1 VLLYLRHGVEYFFV
15 TERILWPIAVA
26 AEALVFFRL
35 WRERLIRSYPFFT
48 AFLAAEVILDLVLML
63 SNIRSSSYAVAYRN
77 SELILTIFR
86 MGVAAE
92 LYERICGHFPGIGFF
107 RVVMAS
113 VFGLLAALVAIF
125 SVQPNIAGQWAFP
138 QTIVLVILRYQ
149 GEIFAGAF
157 LLTWLFLRFVLII
170 RQPFR
175 PNVFTH
181 WTIAT
186 IYFGANGLSYL
197 AILLSGGGDAVF
209 PINCAMLVV
218 QIACFAAWYK
228 CMRRSGEE
236 LPAYQKLT
244 PDQIQA
250 VEIYDRE
257 LLKTVRSL
265 PGEVSGRPAEGRDI
279 PVHRGQI
286 L

>member
-1 VLLYLRHGVEYFFV
+1 MQFFYPIERVLWLISL
-15 TERILWPIAVA
+15 L
-26 AEALVFFRL
+26 AEAAVIVRL
-35 WRERLIRSYPFFT
+35 WRERLIRGYPFFT
-48 AFLAAEVILDLVLML
+48 AFLATEIILNSALML
-63 SNIRSSSYAVAYRN
+63 MDLKSREYAQAYRN
-77 SELILTIFR
+77 FELVLTIFR
-86 MGVAAE
+86 LGVAAE

-107 RVVMAS
+107 RAVMAS

-125 SVQPNIAGQWAFP
+125 SVQPNIAHQWAFP
-138 QTIVLVILRYQ
+138 QTIVVVMLRYQ
-149 GEIFAGAF
+149 GEIFAGVF

-186 IYFGANGLSYL
+186 IYFGANAAGYL
-197 AILLSGGGDAVF
+197 AVLWTGGGRAVF

-228 CMRRSGEE
+228 YMRRSGEE

-250 VEIYDRE
+250 FETYDRE

-265 PGEVSGRPAEGRDI
+265 PGEISGRPAEDRDI
-279 PVHRGQI
+279 PVHRAKI
-286 L
+286 R